1 VNQVVSIF
9 AHLHP
14 ALVHGPIGV
23 VVALLLLEA
32 WSRLRGRPSPADA
45 SRFLV
50 GLALLSAVVAVATGL
65 AYASADEF
73 HGRAA
78 RILEQHRNLGIG
90 AALWCLVAASAHAVW
105 TRRGERRFFVAYVGS
120 IAVAGALVA
129 ATGHRGGQL
138 VHGEDFPFGSFD
150 AAGDEGPLVASD
162 GDDETAGSAGRE
174 RWPDDPSILTRG
186 ERVDFARDVK
196 PLFERS
202 CLKCHGPEKR
212 RGKLRLD
219 KKKYALHGGETGEL
233 FVAGDPD
240 ASLLIKLVSLPSTD
254 DDVMPEKG
262 KLLSPSE
269 IELLKKW
276 IREGGH
282 WPDDG

>member
-1 VNQVVSIF
+1 MNVLSVF

-14 ALVHGPIGV
+14 ALVHGPIGIV
-23 VVALLLLEA
+23 IALLLLEA
-32 WSRLRGRPSPADA
+32 WSALRKRPSPVEA

-50 GLALLSAVVAVATGL
+50 VLGLIAAVVAAASGL
-65 AYASADEF
+65 AYASIEEF

-78 RILEQHRNLGIG
+78 RTLIEHRNLGIG
-90 AALWCLVAASAHAVW
+90 AALWCLCAAGAHWAW
-105 TRRGERRFFVAYVGS
+105 TKRGERRFFVAYVAS
-120 IAVAGALVA
+120 LVLAAGVVS

-138 VHGEDFPFGSFD
+138 VHGEHFPFGGGDD
-150 AAGDEGPLVASD
+150 ARDEGPLVASD
-162 GDDETAGSAGRE
+162 GDDETAGSSGRD
-174 RWPDDPSILTRG
+174 RWADDPSILTRG
-186 ERVDFARDVK
+186 DRVDFVRDVK
-196 PLFERS
+196 PIFERS
-202 CLKCHGPEKR
+202 CNKCHGAEKR

-219 KKKYALHGGETGEL
+219 KKKYALHGGETGEA

-276 IREGGH
+276 IREGAH